1 MSSSSEYGCSS
12 GPGDLRPHLLRY
24 VQQVRRVEELLA
36 ASERDREGLVEQY
49 SKAEEDGEGRGKG
62 NKNE

>member
-1 MSSSSEYGCSS
+1 MSSSSGNGFSN

-36 ASERDREGLVEQY
+36 ASERDRDGLVEEY
-49 SKAEEDGEGRGKG
+49 SKAEDGAGKEE